1 MKPIRTIKRV
11 VAGALSAGATLF
23 IAACYGPMEPD
34 YELARGSVDV
44 PAEAPSGLQ
53 VQVCAK
59 LQQSGDLCTGV
70 WDGQYDLRVFESAL
84 DDAQLHGYRLC
95 AGDTGG
101 VLVEECV
108 DVPANSGIV
117 TRDFSLELSLEK

>member
-1 MKPIRTIKRV
+1 MKTIRIIKRA

-34 YELARGSVDV
+34 YELARGTVDV
-44 PAEAPSGLQ
+44 PAEAPSGIA
-53 VQVCAK
+53 VQVCAR
-59 LQQSGDLCTGV
+59 LQENGDLCTGV
-70 WDGQYDLRVFESAL
+70 WDGQYDLRVYDSAL

-101 VLVEECV
+101 VLVEQCV
-108 DVPANSGIV
+108 DIPPDSGIV
-117 TRDFSLELSLEK
+117 NRDFTLELSLEK